1 MKKRN
6 ALAIMLALLLLF
18 SLAGCSG
25 GGSAADT
32 TEQEVSSAAAEA
44 SSADASAGNDS
55 EENAETAEAKES
67 VSADVET
74 TGSDADFQVTYLDD
88 GTCEISGC
96 FLTDA
101 ESIVVPDTIGGRTV
115 TGIGGYAFSTLAAK
129 EITLP
134 DTVEYLS
141 EASFVSCESLETIN
155 LGSGLKTIASLA
167 ITSCD
172 SLTSLTFPDGME
184 TIETMAFLYCENL
197 GEVYI
202 PDSVTNFG
210 DVITFLDACP
220 NVVIVT
226 PAGSA
231 AEAKATENALPVR
244 NP

>member
-6 ALAIMLALLLLF
+6 VLAIMLALLLF

-25 GGSAADT
+25 GGNTADT
-32 TEQEVSSAAAEA
+32 TEQEVSSAAAEV

-55 EENAETAEAKES
+55 EENAETAETEES

-88 GTCEISGC
+88 GTCEICGC

-101 ESIVVPDTIGGRTV
+101 ESIVVPETIGGRTV

-141 EASFVSCESLETIN
+141 KAAFVACENLKTIN
-155 LGSGLKTIASLA
+155 MGSGLKTIDTLA
-167 ITSCD
+167 INGCD

-184 TIETMAFLYCENL
+184 TMENCPFLNCGSL
-197 GEVYI
+197 GDVYI
-202 PDSVTNFG
+202 PESVTSFG
-210 DVITFLDACP
+210 DMITLSDGCP